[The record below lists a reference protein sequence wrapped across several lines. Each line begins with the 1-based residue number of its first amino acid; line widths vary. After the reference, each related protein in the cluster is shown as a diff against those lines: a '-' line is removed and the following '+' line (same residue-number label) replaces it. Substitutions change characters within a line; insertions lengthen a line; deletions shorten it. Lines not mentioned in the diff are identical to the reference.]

1 MEVRF
6 AKVSDIERI
15 LKLLKENHADNVVDK
30 TNGFVTTNITRE
42 QLKDLIEKENGVV
55 IAEEGEKLLS
65 FAFAAPWKYWSQWPL
80 FEYMIEILPDYKFK
94 GESLSVEN
102 SYQYG
107 PVCVDE
113 SARGNGVF
121 EEVFFKSLE
130 SMNRFPIMATFINT
144 VNPRSYR
151 AHTKKAGMEEIG
163 KFKFNGNTYYF
174 MAIGTDHKRK

>member
-6 AKVSDIERI
+6 AEEKDIDRV
-15 LKLLKENHADNVVDK
+15 LKLLKENHADNVVDR

-55 IAEEGEKLLS
+55 IVEDGEKLLS
-65 FAFAAPWKYWSQWPL
+65 FAFAAPWEYWSQWPL
-80 FEYMIEILPDYKFK
+80 FKYMIEILPEYTFE
-94 GESLSVEN
+94 GERLSVEN

-113 SARGNGVF
+113 SVRGQGIF
-121 EEVFFKSLE
+121 EEVLFKSLE
-130 SMNRFPIMATFINT
+130 SMDRFPIMATFINT
-144 VNPRSYR
+144 VNPRSYA
-151 AHTKKAGMEEIG
+151 AHTKKVGMEEIG
-163 KFKFNGNTYYF
+163 KFEFNGNIYYF